1 MNYEG
6 HHISPTLSGT
16 MNLLKAEGY
25 TEDFNLG
32 FDCVHCRGKKLKL
45 STDDFHVDKYF
56 RFEGESNPDDSSIL
70 YAISS
75 EKHGV
80 KGLLVNGYGIY
91 SDSLTDEMIAKL
103 KMHK

>member
-1 MNYEG
+1 MEFDGNY
-6 HHISPTLSGT
+6 IYPTLSGT
-16 MNLLKAEGY
+16 MAQLKAEGY

-32 FDCVHCRGKKLKL
+32 FDCVHCRGKNLKL
-45 STDDFHVDKYF
+45 TTDDFQVDKFF
-56 RFEGESNPDDSSIL
+56 RFEGESNPDDSAIL

-80 KGLLVNGYGIY
+80 KGILVNGYGIY

-103 KMHK
+103 NTHH